1 MVYAA
6 LDKTLARELSKVGRR
21 CDAFVAKIVPKGK
34 FDLRMFE
41 DNFVMLRW
49 DEYLAE
55 KAKEEVMV
63 GWYHNE
69 QKVSKPNMERIYS
82 YEGKV
87 VLYKRNMLGT
97 GKPYA
102 IYKGNTLV
110 VNASDLRSAVQE
122 YNQICATA

>member
-6 LDKTLARELSKVGRR
+6 LDKTLATVGRK
-21 CDAFVAKIVPKGK
+21 CDAFVARIVPENKAK
-34 FDLRMFE
+34 LRMFE
-41 DNFVMLRW
+41 EQFVMLPW
-49 DEYLAE
+49 NKYLEE
-55 KAKEEVMV
+55 KAKEEKEMV